1 MENKLKVE
9 YVDIDTI
16 KPYKNNAK
24 LHPKEQIE
32 QIKKSIENFGMNDP
46 IGIWN
51 NEIVEG
57 HGRILACKELGYK
70 QIPVIKLDH
79 LTDEERKSYIIAH
92 NKLTMNSDFDIDI
105 LRTELENL
113 KELDFDL
120 ELTGFNVD
128 ELDDILG
135 NNEEEQEIIEDEV
148 PEVPEEPKA
157 KLGDIYQLGN
167 HRLMCGDSTSEEDV
181 AKLMNGVKADMV
193 FTDPPY
199 GVDYK
204 GINNDDRSGLEELLD
219 KAFNN
224 MKNNC
229 NEGSSIYCF
238 HSDRCADIF
247 NNIFRKY
254 CHFSSMIIWKKPSL
268 VLSQTDYQSIHEP
281 CLYGWFDNGNHN
293 FYGDRKQISVWEY
306 DRENTEGHTTPKP
319 VKLICNA
326 LNNSSEENNYI
337 LDLFG
342 GSGSTLIACEQLN
355 RKCYMMELDPKY
367 VDVIIQRWE
376 NFTGEKAVLLNEG
389 E

>member
-1 MENKLKVE
+1 
-9 YVDIDTI
+9 
-16 KPYKNNAK
+16 
-24 LHPKEQIE
+24 
-32 QIKKSIENFGMNDP
+32 
-46 IGIWN
+46 
-51 NEIVEG
+51 
-57 HGRILACKELGYK
+57 
-70 QIPVIKLDH
+70 
-79 LTDEERKSYIIAH
+79 
-92 NKLTMNSDFDIDI
+92 
-105 LRTELENL
+105 
-113 KELDFDL
+113 
-120 ELTGFNVD
+120 
-128 ELDDILG
+128 
-135 NNEEEQEIIEDEV
+135 
-148 PEVPEEPKA
+148 
-157 KLGDIYQLGN
+157 
-167 HRLMCGDSTSEEDV
+167 
-181 AKLMNGVKADMV
+181 MNGIKANMI

-224 MKNNC
+224 MRNNC
-229 NEGSSIYCF
+229 NEGSSVYCF

-306 DRENTEGHTTPKP
+306 DRENIEGHTTPKP

-355 RKCYMMELDPKY
+355 RKCYMMELDTHY
-367 VDVIIQRWE
+367 IDVIIQRWE
-376 NFTGEKAVLLNEG
+376 NFTGEKAIKLN
-389 E
+389 